1 MARPNKQGVDYF
13 PLDVHLD
20 DKFKFIEIKYGLEGF
35 ALLIK
40 LLQKIYAYGYWYR
53 WTEDEALLF
62 ADETR
67 STLETV
73 QNVVN
78 EALERDIFDKQL
90 YQSHNILTSRG
101 IQKRYKEIVRRR
113 KDVEVVEEYLL
124 IDGNFGVNDVI
135 NPTSSKQDDVKST
148 QSKVKESKVKEIKE
162 IYEHYLSKN
171 IIRHQKL
178 TSPMKTAIRA
188 RLKDYT
194 VDQIKKAIDNY
205 ATVLKSDKYWFTH
218 KYPLADLMRDK
229 DLRKFLDEA
238 DPFNNYAKNEYKF
251 KQQVEPKRNIRV
263 VEMED
268 WQERMARMIEGE
280 G

>member
-40 LLQKIYAYGYWYR
+40 LFQKIYAYGYWYR

-205 ATVLKSDKYWFTH
+205 ATVLKSDNHWFTH
-218 KYPLADLMRDK
+218 QYPLTDFMRPK
-229 DLRKFLDEA
+229 DIQRFLDEA
-238 DPFNNYAKNEYKF
+238 DPLNNFLIDKHKT
-251 KQQVEPKRNIRV
+251 KQPQQIYYDPNKH
-263 VEMED
+263 
-268 WQERMARMIEGE
+268 AF
-280 G
+280 

>member
-40 LLQKIYAYGYWYR
+40 LFQKIYAYGYWYR

-205 ATVLKSDKYWFTH
+205 ATILESDKYWFTH

-251 KQQVEPKRNIRV
+251 KQQVEPKRSIRV

>member
-40 LLQKIYAYGYWYR
+40 LFQKIYAYGYWYR

-205 ATVLKSDKYWFTH
+205 ATILKSDKYWFTH

-263 VEMED
+263 LEPED